1 MEPST
6 TRLALDSS
14 IYRELF
20 HASTQGFC
28 VFEILLDERGA
39 PRDYRFLEVNH
50 TFEQLTGL
58 QSPVGKTALELVP
71 NLEPHWVETYG
82 RVALTGVSAHFVQGS
97 QAMGRWFEVHAS
109 RIGPPERLLVAL
121 AFNDITAQR
130 RLEEEQ
136 VQTEKAL
143 RATEQRFRLFA
154 DTAPA
159 MLWVTEADGSCS
171 YLSRGWYDYTGQT
184 EANGLGYGWL
194 EAVHPDDRESA
205 RRKFIDANAQRAP
218 FELEHRLRR
227 ADGTYRWVIDAGRPR
242 FDVDGAFDGYV
253 GSVIDIHDR
262 KLAEERL
269 ELAVN
274 SGEIGLWSSD
284 LPLDV
289 LVWNRQV
296 KEHFGLPPDAV
307 VTRDVFYERLHP
319 DDRASAR
326 AAIEASLENHM
337 PYDAQYRTIGLDG
350 RTRWIRAVGRVHYEG
365 ATPVRF
371 DGATVDVTKLVAL
384 QRASE
389 AANRAKDEFLAMLG
403 HELRNPLAPILTA
416 LQLLEVRGID
426 AVVRE
431 RGIIQRQVK
440 QLVGLVDDLLDVS
453 RITSGR
459 IELRR
464 EQTDLADVVEHG
476 IELASPLLE
485 QKRHELR
492 VEVPRGLLIDG
503 DPARLAQVVSNLL
516 CNAAKYTEAA
526 GTVTIAAQREGEQA
540 LLRVFDTGVGID
552 AEMLPRVFDLFVQEQ
567 QSLARSAG
575 GLGLGLAIV
584 RSLVELHGGS
594 VAADS
599 PGRGAGSTF
608 TIRLPLDATA
618 GATADAMADTGQTR
632 ETPAQAEV
640 MASPWG
646 VQRPKQGT
654 RVLVVDDNE
663 DAATLLGALLQRLGY
678 EARTVHDGPTALVEA
693 SRYRPQLALIDI
705 GLPVMDGFALAQRL
719 RELPELTSTQLVAL
733 TGYGQLRDREASA
746 RAGFAAHLVKPV
758 DAGKLR
764 AVLDELL
771 AG

>member
-121 AFNDITAQR
+121 AFNDISAQR

-194 EAVHPDDRESA
+194 EAVHPDDRDSA

-242 FDVDGAFDGYV
+242 FDADGAFDGYV

-262 KLAEERL
+262 KLAEDRL

-464 EQTDLADVVEHG
+464 EQTDLADVVERG

-618 GATADAMADTGQTR
+618 DAMADTGQNR

-758 DAGKLR
+758 DASKLR